1 MQWYVEPGV
10 CLSCLSLLLTAYFW
24 LVRVRKERPNLEFH
38 QLSNFRT
45 SCRRVHGRD
54 DIKSL
59 SLQQLNSGG
68 VLIVNHSL
76 RQNSIIRFDCFLE
89 TEDGWIAGEWG
100 YGGDDKPPWNV
111 GPETAISFSPAC
123 VFDVP
128 TTYEAPEDIV
138 FWVRFVTASGKRF
151 TKRFTKN
158 LKQDR
163 STEELNLREA
173 A

>member
-1 MQWYVEPGV
+1 MSARNG
-10 CLSCLSLLLTAYFW
+10 
-24 LVRVRKERPNLEFH
+24 PNLEFH
-38 QLSNFRT
+38 QLSNFRAT
-45 SCRRVHGRD
+45 CRRVPGRD

-59 SLQQLNSGG
+59 CLQQLNSGG

-76 RQNSIIRFDCFLE
+76 RQNSIIRFECFLL
-89 TEDGWIAGEWG
+89 TDDGLIEGEWG

-111 GPETAISFSPAC
+111 GPEIAISFSPAC
-123 VFDVP
+123 LFDVP
-128 TTYEAPEDIV
+128 ATYEIPDDVV

-158 LKQDR
+158 VEQER
-163 STEELNLREA
+163 SQAEFDLRKA